1 MKKKIYHAVEIVPK
15 FIRKI
20 VESVKI
26 DTPTNTRPL
35 NFLAWDMHKNRMS
48 LLEQV
53 SKMFR
58 LSLPE
63 GD

>member
-1 MKKKIYHAVEIVPK
+1 MKKIFYHAVEIVPK

-35 NFLAWDMHKNRMS
+35 NFLAWDMHLNIKVAGLN
-48 LLEQV
+48 
-53 SKMFR
+53 
-58 LSLPE
+58 
-63 GD
+63 